1 MIMRT
6 AMKDGLTSL
15 RNLSGDDILAALG
28 LERRTSYSA
37 ASAFV
42 PPLAIFTAGA
52 LVGAAAAVLLTPK
65 TGPQMRRELSDG
77 ARDLSQ
83 KLQSSAQEYA
93 GALRSGS
100 SSAINQGNASSSS
113 STV

>member
-28 LERRTSYSA
+28 LERRTSYST
-37 ASAFV
+37 ASALV

-65 TGPQMRRELSDG
+65 TGPQLRRELTDG

-83 KLQSSAQEYA
+83 KLSSSAQEYA

-100 SSAINQGNASSSS
+100 TNQGNASSSS
-113 STV
+113 TI